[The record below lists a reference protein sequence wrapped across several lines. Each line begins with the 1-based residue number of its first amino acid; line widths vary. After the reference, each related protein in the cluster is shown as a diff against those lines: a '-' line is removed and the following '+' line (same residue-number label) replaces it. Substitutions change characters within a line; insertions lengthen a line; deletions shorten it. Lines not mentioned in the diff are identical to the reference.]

1 MDQFPVVVSEGR
13 ITQTPKSDKQNKQ
26 KPKDRN
32 LSYKPKSLNLPSIG
46 KSFQENNDTSN
57 ITTFKKELHH
67 EQINFIFRIQATL
80 TSEIIQYNL
89 LF

>member
-1 MDQFPVVVSEGR
+1 MRVELL
-13 ITQTPKSDKQNKQ
+13 KHQNHTNKTNKKQ
-26 KPKDRN
+26 KNKPVISQN
-32 LSYKPKSLNLPSIG
+32 LSRIG

-57 ITTFKKELHH
+57 ITTFIKELHH
-67 EQINFIFRIQATL
+67 EQMNFIFRIQVTL